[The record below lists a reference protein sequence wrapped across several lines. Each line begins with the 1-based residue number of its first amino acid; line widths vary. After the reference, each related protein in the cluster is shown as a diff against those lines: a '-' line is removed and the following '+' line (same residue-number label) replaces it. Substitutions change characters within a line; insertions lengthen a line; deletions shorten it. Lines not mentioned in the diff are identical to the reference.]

1 MLLKFLV
8 DLNDLKSKLYQ
19 MSMISDS
26 VKLAKVIAILAV
38 LDLLAIFLSL
48 SIGSSGYDQLFKI
61 ITGKADDT
69 ARNIVLNCRLPE
81 MLLAIIAGASLSAS
95 GCAMQALFRNPLA
108 EPYVLGIASGAS
120 VGAAL
125 SVALEIGDIYLHSR
139 IIIAFC
145 FALLTTYLVYTI
157 GSSSRFRDQT
167 YAILLAGVAIAS
179 FFSGVTSILV
189 YFSARSM
196 HKVIFWLM
204 GSFSSAVWEEIYF
217 SAPIVVAGILYLLA
231 TSWNLNAL
239 LLGDEHAAAVGLN
252 VEKYRK
258 SLIAVVALLTSAT
271 VAVSGVIGFVG
282 IIIPHTMRILVGE
295 EHQRLLPSTIML
307 SIAFMP
313 LIDLLSRTLTSGVL
327 PVGAITAMLGGPFF
341 LYLLLRRSI

>member
-1 MLLKFLV
+1 
-8 DLNDLKSKLYQ
+8 
-19 MSMISDS
+19 MISDS
-26 VKLAKVIAILAV
+26 VRLAKVIVMLAA
-38 LDLLAIFLSL
+38 LDLLTIFLSL

-61 ITGKADDT
+61 LAGSADDT
-69 ARNIVLNCRLPE
+69 TRNIVLNCRLPE

-125 SVALEIGDIYLHSR
+125 SVALGIGDVYLHSR
-139 IIIAFC
+139 IALAFC
-145 FALLTTYLVYTI
+145 FALLTTALVYAI
-157 GSSSRFRDQT
+157 GSSSRFGDQT

-189 YFSARSM
+189 YFSAKSM

-204 GSFSSAVWEEIYF
+204 GGFTPMWEGVYF
-217 SAPIVVAGILYLLA
+217 SGPIVVAGVIYLLA

-252 VEKYRK
+252 VERYRK

-295 EHQRLLPSTIML
+295 EHQRLLPSTVML

>member
-1 MLLKFLV
+1 
-8 DLNDLKSKLYQ
+8 
-19 MSMISDS
+19 MISDS
-26 VKLAKVIAILAV
+26 VRLAKVIVMLAA
-38 LDLLAIFLSL
+38 LDLLTIFLSL

-61 ITGKADDT
+61 LAGSADDT

-125 SVALEIGDIYLHSR
+125 SVALGIGDIYLHSR
-139 IIIAFC
+139 IALAFC
-145 FALLTTYLVYTI
+145 FALLTTALVYAI
-157 GSSSRFRDQT
+157 GSSSRFGDQT

-189 YFSARSM
+189 YFSAKSM

-204 GSFSSAVWEEIYF
+204 GGFTPMWEGVYF
-217 SAPIVVAGILYLLA
+217 SGPIVVAGVIYLLA

-252 VEKYRK
+252 VERYRK

-295 EHQRLLPSTIML
+295 EHQRLLPSTVML

>member
-1 MLLKFLV
+1 
-8 DLNDLKSKLYQ
+8 
-19 MSMISDS
+19 MSTVLDS
-26 VKLAKVIAILAV
+26 VKFAKVIAILLTFDLIAV
-38 LDLLAIFLSL
+38 ILSL
-48 SIGSSGYDQLFKI
+48 NIGSSGYNQLLHLI
-61 ITGKADDT
+61 SGNADDT
-69 ARNIVLNCRLPE
+69 TLGLVLNYRLPE
-81 MLLAIIAGASLSAS
+81 MLLAIVAGVSLSAS

-108 EPYVLGIASGAS
+108 EPYVLGVASGAS

-125 SVALEIGDIYLHSR
+125 SIALGVGDVYLHSR
-139 IIIAFC
+139 IILAFC

-157 GSSSRFRDQT
+157 GCSSRFRDQT

-189 YFSARSM
+189 YFSAQSM

-204 GSFSSAVWEEIYF
+204 GGFSNPMWEEVIF
-217 SAPIVVAGILYLLA
+217 SVPIAIAGSLYLLA

-252 VEKYRK
+252 VERYRK

-295 EHQRLLPSTIML
+295 EHQRLLPSTILL

-313 LIDLLSRTLTSGVL
+313 MIDLLSRTLTSGVL

-341 LYLLLRRSI
+341 LYLLLRRSV

>member
-1 MLLKFLV
+1 
-8 DLNDLKSKLYQ
+8 
-19 MSMISDS
+19 MISDS
-26 VKLAKVIAILAV
+26 VRLAKVIVMLAA
-38 LDLLAIFLSL
+38 LDLLTIFLSL

-61 ITGKADDT
+61 LAGNADDT

-125 SVALEIGDIYLHSR
+125 SVALGIGDVYLHSR
-139 IIIAFC
+139 IALAFC
-145 FALLTTYLVYTI
+145 FALLTTALVYAI
-157 GSSSRFRDQT
+157 GSSSRFGDQT

-189 YFSARSM
+189 YFSAKSM

-204 GSFSSAVWEEIYF
+204 GGFTPMWEGVYF
-217 SAPIVVAGILYLLA
+217 SGPIVVAGVIYLLA

-252 VEKYRK
+252 VERYRK

-295 EHQRLLPSTIML
+295 EHQRLLPSTVML

>member
-1 MLLKFLV
+1 
-8 DLNDLKSKLYQ
+8 
-19 MSMISDS
+19 MISDS
-26 VKLAKVIAILAV
+26 VRLAKVIVMLAA
-38 LDLLAIFLSL
+38 LDLLTIFLSL

-61 ITGKADDT
+61 LAGNADDT
-69 ARNIVLNCRLPE
+69 TRNIVLNCRLPE

-125 SVALEIGDIYLHSR
+125 SVALGIGDIYLHSR
-139 IIIAFC
+139 IALAFC
-145 FALLTTYLVYTI
+145 FALLTTALVYAI
-157 GSSSRFRDQT
+157 GSSSRFGDQT

-189 YFSARSM
+189 YFSAKSM

-204 GSFSSAVWEEIYF
+204 GGFTPMWEGVYF
-217 SAPIVVAGILYLLA
+217 SGPIVVAGVIYLLA

-252 VEKYRK
+252 VERYRK

-295 EHQRLLPSTIML
+295 EHQRLLPSTVML

>member
-1 MLLKFLV
+1 
-8 DLNDLKSKLYQ
+8 
-19 MSMISDS
+19 MISDS
-26 VKLAKVIAILAV
+26 VRLAKVIVMLAA

-61 ITGKADDT
+61 LAGNADDT

-125 SVALEIGDIYLHSR
+125 SVALGIGDVYLHSR
-139 IIIAFC
+139 IALAFC
-145 FALLTTYLVYTI
+145 FALLTTALVYAI
-157 GSSSRFRDQT
+157 GSSSRFGDQT

-189 YFSARSM
+189 YFSAKSM

-204 GSFSSAVWEEIYF
+204 GGFTPMWEGVYF
-217 SAPIVVAGILYLLA
+217 SGPIVVAGVIYLLA

-252 VEKYRK
+252 VERYRK

-295 EHQRLLPSTIML
+295 EHQRLLPSTVML

>member
-1 MLLKFLV
+1 
-8 DLNDLKSKLYQ
+8 
-19 MSMISDS
+19 MISDS
-26 VKLAKVIAILAV
+26 VRLAKVIVMLAA

-61 ITGKADDT
+61 LAGNADDT
-69 ARNIVLNCRLPE
+69 TRNIVLNCRLPE

-125 SVALEIGDIYLHSR
+125 SVALGIGDIYLHSR
-139 IIIAFC
+139 IALAFC
-145 FALLTTYLVYTI
+145 FALLTTALVYAI
-157 GSSSRFRDQT
+157 GSSSRFGDQT

-179 FFSGVTSILV
+179 FFSGITSILV
-189 YFSARSM
+189 YFSAKSM

-204 GSFSSAVWEEIYF
+204 GSFTPMWEGVYF
-217 SAPIVVAGILYLLA
+217 SGPIVVAGVIYLLA

-252 VEKYRK
+252 VERYRK

-295 EHQRLLPSTIML
+295 EHQRLLPSTVML

>member
-1 MLLKFLV
+1 
-8 DLNDLKSKLYQ
+8 
-19 MSMISDS
+19 MSTVLDS
-26 VKLAKVIAILAV
+26 VKFAKVIAILLTFDLIAV
-38 LDLLAIFLSL
+38 ILSL
-48 SIGSSGYDQLFKI
+48 NIGSSGYNQLLHLI
-61 ITGKADDT
+61 SGNADDT
-69 ARNIVLNCRLPE
+69 TLGLVLNYRLPE
-81 MLLAIIAGASLSAS
+81 MLLAIVAGVSLSAS

-108 EPYVLGIASGAS
+108 EPYVLGVASGAS

-125 SVALEIGDIYLHSR
+125 SIALGVGDVYLHSR
-139 IIIAFC
+139 IILAFC

-157 GSSSRFRDQT
+157 GCSSRFRDQT

-189 YFSARSM
+189 YFSAQSM

-204 GSFSSAVWEEIYF
+204 GGFSNPMWEEVIF
-217 SAPIVVAGILYLLA
+217 SVPIAIAGSLYLLA

-252 VEKYRK
+252 VERYRK

-295 EHQRLLPSTIML
+295 EHQRLLPSTILL

-313 LIDLLSRTLTSGVL
+313 MIDLLSRTLTSGVL
-327 PVGAITAMLGGPFF
+327 PVGAITAMFGGPFF
-341 LYLLLRRSI
+341 LYLLLRRSV